1 MHLRTSKGFTLIEL
15 MVTVVV
21 IGVVAAIAFPNF
33 QNLIRSNRIATAH
46 NELIGLVN
54 LARSDA
60 IRNNQGGA
68 VCGSSTGT
76 SCDGKWNVGMLA
88 FSDSDGDG
96 VLGNTEPVLR
106 YTSINKALVVA
117 GPPGAMIG
125 FDGRGRRRNSTD
137 QEVTL
142 RPEKCDNQP
151 LQSTLTIN
159 ASGQVTTVKGPCK

>member
-1 MHLRTSKGFTLIEL
+1 MQLRTSKGFTLIEL

-76 SCDGKWNVGMLA
+76 SCDGKWAVGMLA

-96 VLGNTEPVLR
+96 AFSSGEAVLR
-106 YTSINKALVVA
+106 HTAFNSALVVA
-117 GPPGAMIG
+117 GPPNALIS
-125 FDGRGRRRNSTD
+125 FDGRGRRRSGTD
-137 QEVTL
+137 QDVTL
-142 RPEKCDNQP
+142 RPQKCDNQP
-151 LQSTLTIN
+151 LQSTMTIN